1 MKRYSLNMLI
11 GVLLAGMVSGI
22 ACGYLIWAGRTVI
35 GDGATPDRGKGITA
49 LGSGGEITTTGK
61 TEGGGKAEGN
71 SEGSRFQDEFA
82 LRAVK
87 LMKEGRIEEALKEIL
102 NAPGQMERMEALLRL
117 VKGLDAKGVEI
128 ALAEVRGMG
137 RGMDQFMSTNLLMAR
152 YAEIDPEK
160 ALKFAAESSGFERMM
175 GTTSILRTWAAKDPR
190 AAGEYLVGTVLDSG
204 VDDWQMRRSAASIAS
219 EWVRQDP
226 DGALSWAKSLPEEV
240 RGEALNNVVQHFT
253 AENPLKA
260 AEIAMGL
267 EGESQ
272 QRALRSIADQWSRT
286 HPEAA
291 LKWASGLQGEAR
303 TEAMEE
309 TLENWAG
316 SDPDAAISYV
326 EKITDAA
333 EKDRFVPDVA
343 ERWARR
349 DSASAQAAAEWVSG
363 QADGEGKDRATGSV
377 VEAWMRSD
385 PTAASTWLGE
395 QPAGSAKDQG
405 IVSLLN
411 DRQLRE
417 DPATA
422 VVWADS
428 ISDEVQRSE
437 QVQRSA
443 RRWLASDRDSAV
455 EYIESSHSLNPEQKS
470 GLINLTPE
478 QLQPRDERRFRGR
491 PF

>member
-1 MKRYSLNMLI
+1 MLI
-11 GVLLAGMVSGI
+11 GVLLAGVVSGI
-22 ACGYLIWAGRTVI
+22 ACGYLIWASRTVI
-35 GDGATPDRGKGITA
+35 GDGKTPDRGKGITA
-49 LGSGGEITTTGK
+49 LGGAGEITTAGK
-61 TEGGGKAEGN
+61 TEGAGKAGGN

-102 NAPGQMERMEALLRL
+102 NAPGQMERMEALLSL

-160 ALKFAAESSGFERMM
+160 ALKFASEASGFERMM

-226 DGALSWAKSLPEEV
+226 DAALSWAKGLPEEV
-240 RGEALNNVVQHFT
+240 RGDALNNVLQHFT

-272 QRALRSIADQWSRT
+272 ERALRSIADQWSRT

-291 LKWASGLQGEAR
+291 LKWAATLEGDTQI
-303 TEAMEE
+303 EAMEE
-309 TLENWAG
+309 VLENWAG
-316 SDPDAAISYV
+316 QDPDAAVAYV
-326 EKITDAA
+326 GTLSDGVQE
-333 EKDRFVPDVA
+333 RFFPEVA

-349 DSASAQAAAEWVSG
+349 DATSAQAAAEWVS
-363 QADGEGKDRATGSV
+363 DFPESEGRERATGEV
-377 VEAWMRSD
+377 MEAWMRSD

-395 QPAGSAKDQG
+395 QPAGGSKDRG

-422 VVWADS
+422 VVWADQ
-428 ISDEVQRSE
+428 ISDEPQRSE
-437 QVQRSA
+437 QVQRST

-455 EYIESSHSLNPEQKS
+455 EYIESSQSLNAEQKS
-470 GLINLTPE
+470 ELMSLTAE
-478 QLQPRDERRFRGR
+478 QLVPRDERRFRGR

>member
-1 MKRYSLNMLI
+1 MLI

-22 ACGYLIWAGRTVI
+22 TCGYLIRAGRTVI
-35 GDGATPDRGKGITA
+35 ADGITTDRGKGITA
-49 LGSGGEITTTGK
+49 LGGGEIAAAGK
-61 TEGGGKAEGN
+61 TQGGGEAEDN
-71 SEGSRFQDEFA
+71 SEGGRFQDEFA

-87 LMKEGRIEEALKEIL
+87 LMQEGRIQEALKEIL

-160 ALKFAAESSGFERMM
+160 ALKFASEASGFERMM
-175 GTTSILRTWAAKDPR
+175 GTTSILRTWAAKDPK
-190 AAGEYLVGTVLDSG
+190 AAGEYLVSTVLDSG
-204 VDDWQMRRSAASIAS
+204 VDDWQMRRSAASVAS

-226 DGALSWAKSLPEEV
+226 DAALKWAKGLPEEV
-240 RGEALNNVVQHFT
+240 RGDALNNVIQHFT

-291 LKWASGLQGEAR
+291 LEWASGLEGEAR

-316 SDPDAAISYV
+316 SDPDAAISYL
-326 EKITDAA
+326 EKITDAG

-349 DSASAQAAAEWVSG
+349 DAASAQAAAEWLSG
-363 QADGEGKDRATGSV
+363 QADGAGKDRATGSV

-405 IVSLLN
+405 IVALLN

-417 DPATA
+417 DPGTA

-428 ISDEVQRSE
+428 ISDADQRSE
-437 QVQRSA
+437 QVQRST
-443 RRWLASDRDSAV
+443 RRWLSSDRDSAV
-455 EYIESSHSLNPEQKS
+455 EYIESSQSLNAEQKS
-470 GLINLTPE
+470 ELINLTPE
-478 QLQPRDERRFRGR
+478 QLAPRDDRRFRGR

>member
-1 MKRYSLNMLI
+1 MK
-11 GVLLAGMVSGI
+11 
-22 ACGYLIWAGRTVI
+22 AGRV
-35 GDGATPDRGKGITA
+35 
-49 LGSGGEITTTGK
+49 
-61 TEGGGKAEGN
+61 
-71 SEGSRFQDEFA
+71 
-82 LRAVK
+82 
-87 LMKEGRIEEALKEIL
+87 EEALKEIL
-102 NAPGQMERMEALLRL
+102 NAPGQMERMDALLSL

-160 ALKFAAESSGFERMM
+160 ALKFASEASGFERMM

-204 VDDWQMRRSAASIAS
+204 VDDWQMRRSAASVAS

-226 DGALSWAKSLPEEV
+226 DGALKWAKGLPEEV
-240 RGEALNNVVQHFT
+240 RGDALNNVIQHFT
-253 AENPLKA
+253 TENPLQA

-272 QRALRSIADQWSRT
+272 ERALRSIADQWSRT

-291 LKWASGLQGEAR
+291 LKWAATLEGNTKS
-303 TEAMEE
+303 EAMEE
-309 TLENWAG
+309 ALENWAG
-316 SDPDAAISYV
+316 QDPDAAVAFVGNLSSG
-326 EKITDAA
+326 EQ
-333 EKDRFVPDVA
+333 ERFFPEVA

-349 DSASAQAAAEWVSG
+349 DADSAQAAAEWVS
-363 QADGEGKDRATGSV
+363 DFPEGEGRERATGEV
-377 VEAWMRSD
+377 VSAWMRSD

-395 QPAGSAKDQG
+395 QPAGGSKDRG

-422 VVWADS
+422 VVWADQ
-428 ISDEVQRSE
+428 ISDDEQRNE
-437 QVQRSA
+437 QVQRSS
-443 RRWLASDRDSAV
+443 RRWLASDREAATD
-455 EYIESSHSLNPEQKS
+455 YIESSQSLNAEQKS
-470 GLINLTPE
+470 ELINLTPE
-478 QLQPRDERRFRGR
+478 ELAPREERRFRGR

>member
-1 MKRYSLNMLI
+1 MKRYSLNVVF
-11 GVLLAGMVSGI
+11 GVLLSGVVTGI
-22 ACGYLIWAGRTVI
+22 ACGYLFFAGQGDTA
-35 GDGATPDRGKGITA
+35 DGASPARGKGLTA
-49 LGSGGEITTTGK
+49 LSGRGGSQAGGSVEEK
-61 TEGGGKAEGN
+61 GN
-71 SEGSRFQDEFA
+71 NPDVPTVSRERQELA
-82 LRAVK
+82 SRAIK
-87 LMKEGRIEEALKEIL
+87 LMKAGRVEDALKEIL
-102 NAPGQMERMEALLRL
+102 NAPGQMERMEALMSL

-160 ALKFAAESSGFERMM
+160 ALKFASEASGFERMM

-190 AAGEYLVGTVLDSG
+190 AAGEYLVSTVLDSG
-204 VDDWQMRRSAASIAS
+204 VDDWQMRRSAASVAS

-226 DGALSWAKSLPEEV
+226 DGALKWAKALPEEV
-240 RGEALNNVVQHFT
+240 RGDALNNVVQHFT

-272 QRALRSIADQWSRT
+272 ERALRSIADQWSRT

-291 LKWASGLQGEAR
+291 LEWASTLEGD
-303 TEAMEE
+303 TKSEAMEE
-309 TLENWAG
+309 ALENWA
-316 SDPDAAISYV
+316 SQDPDAAVAFVGNLSGGDQ
-326 EKITDAA
+326 E
-333 EKDRFVPDVA
+333 RFFPEVA

-349 DSASAQAAAEWVSG
+349 DAGSAQAAAEWVS
-363 QADGEGKDRATGSV
+363 DFPESEGKERATGEVMS
-377 VEAWMRSD
+377 AWMRSD

-395 QPAGSAKDQG
+395 QPAGGSKDRG

-417 DPATA
+417 NPGTA
-422 VVWADS
+422 VVWAEQ
-428 ISDEVQRSE
+428 ISDDGQRSE
-437 QVQRSA
+437 QVQRSS
-443 RRWLASDRDSAV
+443 RRWLASDRDAAV
-455 EYIESSHSLNPEQKS
+455 EYIESSPSLNAEQKS
-470 GLINLTPE
+470 ELINLTPE
-478 QLQPRDERRFRGR
+478 QLAPRDERRFRGR